1 MILVQNQMISFNDRT
16 ARDFAIYLLPA
27 CAKVTDIGCS
37 FNIAD
42 RRRFPE
48 QRADT

>member
-1 MILVQNQMISFNDRT
+1 MILVQNHSISFNDNCKGLC
-16 ARDFAIYLLPA
+16 YLLLA